1 MAQVKKPQTRTA
13 ILDAALRLFRRQSY
27 HATTLAEIARE
38 AGMSSA
44 NLYVYF
50 NSKLDILYAV
60 YEPWMRARLNL
71 LQMKVKRVDVPSARL
86 RLVLRTLWKEIP
98 AEQNGFVNNIV
109 QALSTASRGEKY
121 QPVLL
126 NWMEER
132 INAMIREALPPAR
145 RAVVDEGRLAHLMVM
160 ALDGYSI
167 HNHINPRGVADD
179 ATIDAMANLLLGK
192 APGHSGKKR
201 DGARD
206 YRTGLSR

>member
-1 MAQVKKPQTRTA
+1 
-13 ILDAALRLFRRQSY
+13 
-27 HATTLAEIARE
+27 
-38 AGMSSA
+38 MSSA

-71 LQMKVKRVDVPSARL
+71 LQKKVKRIDVPRERL

-132 INAMIREALPPAR
+132 ISAMIRESLPPAR
-145 RAVVDEGRLAHLMVM
+145 RAVVDEARLAHLMVM

-167 HNHINPRGVADD
+167 HNHINPCGVADD

-192 APGHSGKKR
+192 VPGHSGKSLEKR
-201 DGARD
+201 CARVSNRSQFITNESLVRRS
-206 YRTGLSR
+206 YKNGNWKMRN